1 MLDTV
6 IQLSLPVD
14 AEVLSELSIG
24 QELRLFGS
32 IYTMRDAGHQ
42 RCLDLLKETGEL
54 PYGLQG
60 QALFY
65 AGPTPAAAGRPF
77 GAIGPTTAARMDGIA
92 PLLYAAGIRLTL
104 GKGRRSAAVQ
114 QACRQNQSIYLTTI
128 GGAAALLA
136 KKVLSAQLIAWPDL
150 GPEALYR
157 LEIADFPAW
166 LAIDCQGRQL

>member
-1 MLDTV
+1 MADSV
-6 IQLSLPVD
+6 IQINLPVD
-14 AEVLSELSIG
+14 VEVLSELTIG

-42 RCLDLLKETGEL
+42 RCLELLQKTGEL
-54 PYGLQG
+54 PFGLKG

-77 GAIGPTTAARMDGIA
+77 GAIGPTTASRMDGIA

-114 QACRQNQSIYLTTI
+114 QACHQYQSVYLTTI

-157 LEIADFPAW
+157 LEIEDFPGW